1 MHAIFATMAILGLM
15 LGGCSD
21 PPIDAGDGDA
31 GDVGCTIN
39 GTPVAAG
46 QSVVDPVSCQTCL
59 CSAGGGVS
67 CALIPGCVPGGVGF
81 GGSGGADGVGGAGPG
96 GADGAGGVGGMGG
109 ADGFGGA
116 GGADGVGGMGEGGG
130 GGEGGGEPG
139 CSPGRVTGLACAPNG
154 TPIAGARIYAET
166 ADCDGRPV
174 TREVFAGDNGNFS
187 LDGLAPGPTT
197 VMVSAGSFEGVYDVV
212 VIADRSVPLD
222 ERADKECLGTD
233 AAAIAVVSGEFDS
246 IETIVGGLGFELDLY
261 CGGFDGN
268 YGARA
273 LFGQWD
279 LLSQYD
285 VIFLNCGLTIDFS
298 SREAGVMVQNL
309 RRFVSEGGSLYISDL
324 AANVIEAVW
333 PQKVQFRSERFAGFD
348 DGDPCC
354 TCIDCPPQCNA
365 NAQGQQGA
373 CMGTIQGGGFCE
385 GESFGGFGNEGVR
398 RATVNNASLQ
408 QFLGR
413 NTLDVRF
420 DVGGWVE
427 INSTAPDVEVL
438 VSDGR
443 EPLMVVFNDGE
454 GRVAFTTFHNED
466 QAAADVQKI
475 LQALIF
481 QL

>member
-1 MHAIFATMAILGLM
+1 M
-15 LGGCSD
+15 
-21 PPIDAGDGDA
+21 
-31 GDVGCTIN
+31 
-39 GTPVAAG
+39 
-46 QSVVDPVSCQTCL
+46 
-59 CSAGGGVS
+59 
-67 CALIPGCVPGGVGF
+67 
-81 GGSGGADGVGGAGPG
+81 
-96 GADGAGGVGGMGG
+96 
-109 ADGFGGA
+109 
-116 GGADGVGGMGEGGG
+116 
-130 GGEGGGEPG
+130 
-139 CSPGRVTGLACAPNG
+139 RAPDG

-166 ADCDGRPV
+166 VDCDGNPV
-174 TREVFAGDNGNFS
+174 LRETFAGDNGNFS

-197 VMVSAGSFEGVYDVV
+197 VRISAGSFEGLYDVV
-212 VIADRSVPLD
+212 ILAARSVPLD

-261 CGGFDGN
+261 CGEFDGN

-273 LFGQWD
+273 LFGQWE

-298 SREAGVMVQNL
+298 TRESAGMVQNL

-333 PQKVQFRSERFAGFD
+333 PQKVQFHSERRGGFPND
-348 DGDPCC
+348 DPCC
-354 TCIDCPPQCNA
+354 TCVDCPPHCGA
-365 NAQGQQGA
+365 RDPVPGQGGGA

-385 GESFGGFGNEGVR
+385 YETLGGFGNEGLR
-398 RATVNNASLQ
+398 RATVNNAALQ

-420 DVGGWVE
+420 DVGGWVQVS
-427 INSTAPDVEVL
+427 STAPDVEVL
-438 VSDGR
+438 VADGR
-443 EPLMVVFNDGE
+443 EPLMVVFNEGE